1 VGRIESTVVTSGLAG
16 QLGGNLLER
25 GEAGYDEARAVWN
38 ARFDRSP
45 DLIALCTSSD
55 DVRAAIDF
63 ARGNRMTLSVKGCGH
78 SYAASSVAEGGL
90 LIDLSPMK
98 SIEVHAEAKRAT
110 VGAGVTCAEL
120 DAATQ
125 QHGLATPT
133 PTVSSVGVVGAALG
147 GGSGYLSRAYGLTLD
162 NVTAAEVVT
171 ADGRLLRVSADEH
184 PDLFWAIRG
193 GGGNFG
199 VVTSLDLRLHEVGPM
214 VLSGQVIYPFE
225 AAGEL
230 LRAYRDF
237 MARAPQELQ
246 CYAFFFRIPPID
258 AFPAEWHRKPVV
270 DFVFC
275 HRDPDAFDAVQP
287 LRQLGTPI
295 LDLTATSPYVATQ
308 TAFDASLPPG
318 RRYLSKAHDL
328 DELSDGA
335 IDTIEEH
342 VPNMVGAFTAAY
354 LDPQGASVGAV
365 PVGATAY
372 AGRGSMYG
380 FHIIG
385 GWVASDEDASVGDW
399 ASGFAEAM
407 AHHANG
413 GVYVNLI
420 ADDEA
425 DRVPNAYGVNWR
437 RLRELKR
444 TWDPQNLFRSNH
456 NIPPA

>member
-1 VGRIESTVVTSGLAG
+1 VSRIGSPVGASGLAA

-25 GEAGYDEARAVWN
+25 GEAGFDEARAAWN

-45 DLIALCTSSD
+45 DLIALSTSSE

-63 ARGNRMTLSVKGCGH
+63 ARENRSTLSVKGCGH
-78 SYAASSVAEGGL
+78 SYAVSSVAEGGL

-98 SIEVHAEAKRAT
+98 SIAVDVAGKRAT
-110 VGAGVTCAEL
+110 VGAGVTCGQL

-125 QHGLATPT
+125 QHGLATPA
-133 PTVSSVGVVGAALG
+133 PTVSSVGVIGAALG
-147 GGSGYLSRAYGLTLD
+147 GGSGYLSRSYGLALD

-171 ADGRLLRVSADEH
+171 ADGRQLRVSADEH

-214 VLSGQVIYPFE
+214 VLSGQIIYPFE
-225 AAGEL
+225 NAREH
-230 LRAYRDF
+230 LRFYKDF
-237 MARAPQELQ
+237 MARAPEELQ
-246 CYAFFFRIPPID
+246 CYAFFFRTPPID
-258 AFPAEWHRKPVV
+258 AFPAEWHGRPVV

-275 HRDPDAFDAVQP
+275 HQDPEAFDAVQP

-295 LDLTATSPYVATQ
+295 LDLTAPASYVATQ

-318 RRYLSKAHDL
+318 QRYLSKAHDL
-328 DELSDGA
+328 DELTDGA
-335 IDTIEEH
+335 IDTIVEY
-342 VPNMVGAFTAAY
+342 VPNTVGAFTAAY
-354 LDPQGASVGAV
+354 VDPLGGAIGRV
-365 PVGATAY
+365 PMDATAY
-372 AGRGSMYG
+372 AGRGSKYG
-380 FHIIG
+380 FHIIA
-385 GWVASDEDASVGDW
+385 GWTPSAEDASVIGW
-399 ASGFAEAM
+399 ASGFADAM
-407 AHHANG
+407 AQHANG

-420 ADDEA
+420 ADDET
-425 DRVPNAYGVNWR
+425 DRVPNAYGPNFR

-444 TWDPQNLFRSNH
+444 MWDPENLFSSNH